1 MVTQLTDEFVL
12 QLKSCHCP
20 QVRIT
25 EDNGSENIQIE
36 TVKKKKT

>member
-20 QVRIT
+20 QVPIT